1 MVKDGKKLTDGRKDK
16 SLLQGVAPKDSG
28 KRLVSSVDKSQ
39 ISFSFQFYRQIDY
52 FGIGDQDNQ
61 WFASLLDRLKDLS
74 GKDSSLM
81 GDATAKG
88 AYRLHPINWNQP
100 RIPIKKDDLD
110 WIPKEYRDNEAIE
123 FLQFE
128 ISQAMGRVVGF
139 FNETNEIF
147 YIVLLDPKHNIQP
160 TQRTGYKVDNTHKCL
175 TDYEQLLEQLK
186 VGNVSNKH
194 IERSDRLIWMDEE
207 LVKVFLKYNI
217 FEWTEKL
224 EEILLV
230 EFFED
235 EN

>member
-128 ISQAMGRVVGF
+128 ISQAMGARGW
-139 FNETNEIF
+139 
-147 YIVLLDPKHNIQP
+147 VL
-160 TQRTGYKVDNTHKCL
+160 
-175 TDYEQLLEQLK
+175 
-186 VGNVSNKH
+186 
-194 IERSDRLIWMDEE
+194 
-207 LVKVFLKYNI
+207 
-217 FEWTEKL
+217 
-224 EEILLV
+224 
-230 EFFED
+230 
-235 EN
+235 